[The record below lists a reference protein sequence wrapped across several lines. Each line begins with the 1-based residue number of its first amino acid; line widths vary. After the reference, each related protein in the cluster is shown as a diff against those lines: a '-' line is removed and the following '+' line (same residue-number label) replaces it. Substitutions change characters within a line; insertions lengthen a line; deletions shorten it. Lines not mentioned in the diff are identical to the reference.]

1 MKTENPSLSDTALVS
16 RLALGFGLGAGVL
29 SFINGHAFIAPVAA
43 MVAS

>member
-1 MKTENPSLSDTALVS
+1 MKTQTAALSQTALVS
-16 RLALGFGLGAGVL
+16 RLALGFGLGAGLL